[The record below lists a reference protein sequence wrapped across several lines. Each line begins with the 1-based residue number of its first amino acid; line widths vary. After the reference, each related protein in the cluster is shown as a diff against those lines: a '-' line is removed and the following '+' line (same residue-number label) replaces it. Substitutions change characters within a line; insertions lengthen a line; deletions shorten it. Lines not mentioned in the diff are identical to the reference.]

1 MPPVIVAVGAMAA
14 GAWAASAIGAVV
26 VAGVTISANMIGATV
41 AMGVSILGNLA
52 ANAVFGSSQSQA
64 QAQLPTYE
72 ASAFQNAQGYLLNKQ
87 SNNEPIPVIYGSRLV
102 GGTIVFIE
110 VTGDSNEYLHLVI
123 VLCEGPI
130 SAINTVYL
138 NDVASTDAKY
148 TGYVD
153 IYKHLGADDQAAD
166 TNLMSATSKWT
177 ENHRLRG
184 VAYIYACLKWDQD
197 VFSGGL
203 PIITADVDGRTVYDP
218 RDATTKFSRNPP
230 LCIRD
235 YVTNARYGRGLDTAL
250 VPDASIISAANYCEE
265 DVTVG
270 AVTQDR
276 YTCDGIV
283 DIDDTPLSIVGKL
296 LTSCRGW
303 LVFTGGIY
311 KLLIDKPE
319 AATSFEFN
327 EDNITGSWRISGGSK
342 KNTYNR
348 LRVNFF
354 NPDASWQADKT
365 SVESTVLRA
374 LDNGVLLEKTIDLPF
389 TADINTARQ
398 LATIALNQSR
408 QQIACQF
415 RAFIVGMR
423 CEVGNVVPITH
434 STPGWAAKNFRIL
447 RISLRNDDE
456 VEITAIEYDETS
468 YDYGT
473 IQVVDATPNTNLP
486 DMTIASP
493 PVNVRISEELYYT
506 MSGKGV
512 QTRAIVSWE
521 APRDA
526 FVASY
531 EVEFKLSADSSWTYA
546 TATKARQGNIDD
558 LAPGKYDFRVR
569 SINTM
574 GVSSAYSVL
583 TNQSLSGLT
592 TPPADI
598 QSFIVRPMGGQAHL
612 QWQRSEEMD
621 VIHGGHVKIR
631 FSNVMT
637 GTSWECGIEIAS
649 ASGAST
655 GVTVTLMSGTYM
667 AKAVDSSGNYSETAA
682 MAVTNMSDILS
693 MNYVAAQEEH
703 PGFTGSKT
711 NMIVDEN
718 ILMLQGDDDHI
729 LLEDG
734 DNILTEIC
742 AVSWRLLDESSNGL
756 DAEDGSDFVSEEYE
770 EPYGYGG
777 LDLVGSPAVCASG
790 TYLFSTYYDLGAVYK
805 SRLTAQIEQSGFALG
820 DEIDLR
826 DLNIDDWTGFDGAP
840 TEYTHTRFFVRTT
853 PDDPAGTPTWS
864 DWLEF
869 VIIDLQARAYQ
880 FKIEAYTENTNY
892 NIGISAL
899 SALIDMPDRSE
910 RGQSVV
916 IPVGGKSIVF
926 TTPFKGQPAIGLTIN
941 DMESGDYHTLSS
953 QTRQGFDIVIKN
965 SVGSSVE
972 RSIDWSALGY
982 GGEITS

>member
-1 MPPVIVAVGAMAA
+1 M
-14 GAWAASAIGAVV
+14 
-26 VAGVTISANMIGATV
+26 
-41 AMGVSILGNLA
+41 
-52 ANAVFGSSQSQA
+52 
-64 QAQLPTYE
+64 
-72 ASAFQNAQGYLLNKQ
+72 
-87 SNNEPIPVIYGSRLV
+87 
-102 GGTIVFIE
+102 
-110 VTGDSNEYLHLVI
+110 
-123 VLCEGPI
+123 
-130 SAINTVYL
+130 
-138 NDVASTDAKY
+138 
-148 TGYVD
+148 
-153 IYKHLGADDQAAD
+153 
-166 TNLMSATSKWT
+166 
-177 ENHRLRG
+177 
-184 VAYIYACLKWDQD
+184 
-197 VFSGGL
+197 
-203 PIITADVDGRTVYDP
+203 
-218 RDATTKFSRNPP
+218 
-230 LCIRD
+230 
-235 YVTNARYGRGLDTAL
+235 
-250 VPDASIISAANYCEE
+250 
-265 DVTVG
+265 G

-612 QWQRSEEMD
+612 QWQRSEKWMLFTAD
-621 VIHGGHVKIR
+621 MLR
-631 FSNVMT
+631 LDFP
-637 GTSWECGIEIAS
+637 TS
-649 ASGAST
+649 
-655 GVTVTLMSGTYM
+655 
-667 AKAVDSSGNYSETAA
+667 
-682 MAVTNMSDILS
+682 
-693 MNYVAAQEEH
+693 
-703 PGFTGSKT
+703 
-711 NMIVDEN
+711 
-718 ILMLQGDDDHI
+718 
-729 LLEDG
+729 
-734 DNILTEIC
+734 
-742 AVSWRLLDESSNGL
+742 
-756 DAEDGSDFVSEEYE
+756 
-770 EPYGYGG
+770 
-777 LDLVGSPAVCASG
+777 
-790 TYLFSTYYDLGAVYK
+790 
-805 SRLTAQIEQSGFALG
+805 
-820 DEIDLR
+820 
-826 DLNIDDWTGFDGAP
+826 
-840 TEYTHTRFFVRTT
+840 
-853 PDDPAGTPTWS
+853 
-864 DWLEF
+864 
-869 VIIDLQARAYQ
+869 
-880 FKIEAYTENTNY
+880 
-892 NIGISAL
+892 
-899 SALIDMPDRSE
+899 
-910 RGQSVV
+910 
-916 IPVGGKSIVF
+916 
-926 TTPFKGQPAIGLTIN
+926 
-941 DMESGDYHTLSS
+941 
-953 QTRQGFDIVIKN
+953 
-965 SVGSSVE
+965 
-972 RSIDWSALGY
+972 
-982 GGEITS
+982 